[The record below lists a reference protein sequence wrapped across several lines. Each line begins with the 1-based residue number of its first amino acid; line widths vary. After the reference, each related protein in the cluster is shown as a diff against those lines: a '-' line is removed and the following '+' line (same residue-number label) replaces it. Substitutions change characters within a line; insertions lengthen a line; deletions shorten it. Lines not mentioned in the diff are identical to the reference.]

1 MAKIDMDS
9 HLDSLGIDELVKLRE
24 GITAKLQEKVA
35 NRQLELEAELQR
47 LSEFGKPA
55 KKAAAPAPKARKGE
69 EKGEERRAE
78 EPRNEAPPAVDA
90 PDAAEA
96 A

>member
-47 LSEFGKPA
+47 LSRVRQA
-55 KKAAAPAPKARKGE
+55 GE
-69 EKGEERRAE
+69 EGGGSRAQGAQGRGKGEERRAE